1 MNPPIAIICVV
12 AGLASGALT
21 MHVAWDWRVS
31 LALLV
36 MLFAGLL
43 IESFAEDE

>member
-1 MNPPIAIICVV
+1 VKPQVAIICVV

-43 IESFAEDE
+43 IENLAEPE